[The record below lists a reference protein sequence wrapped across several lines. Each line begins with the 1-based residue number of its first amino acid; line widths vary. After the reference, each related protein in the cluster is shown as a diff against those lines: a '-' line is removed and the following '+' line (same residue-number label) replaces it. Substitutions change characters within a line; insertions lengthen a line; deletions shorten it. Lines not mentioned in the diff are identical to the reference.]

1 MRNSLSVKLLLIVTC
16 FSSLSF
22 AGSKDQLNPIYT
34 GVPSLTITPDARSGG
49 MGDVGAATSAD
60 VNSQYWNP
68 SKYVFMDSP
77 AGVSLSYTPWMS
89 KIVKDINLA
98 YLAGYYKLNDK
109 QAISAS
115 LRYFSLG
122 SIDLTNED
130 GSQIGST
137 TPNEF
142 SVDVAYSRLLTE
154 RLSAG
159 VALRYISSNLTG
171 GMVDNYYTGTSI
183 AADVSATYKKPIQLS
198 TSDGSLAFG
207 ANISNIGSKISYDKG
222 EHNIFLPTN
231 MRIGSSFLYP
241 IDQYN
246 SLTASLDLNKLLVP
260 SKPLADNYVTTNY
273 SDGYSNPSYVSDLET
288 YNNESP
294 ISGIFKSFGDGF
306 SEEMKEIAWAFGLEY
321 AYNKQFMVRGGYFH
335 ESETKGNRKYFTA
348 GVGFKLNMFQLDASY
363 VIAAAQTNPLD
374 QTLRFTLAFDLNGMK
389 DFMK

>member
-1 MRNSLSVKLLLIVTC
+1 MRNSLSVKLLLISIC

-60 VNSQYWNP
+60 ANSQYWNP

-98 YLAGYYKLNDK
+98 YLSGYYKLNDK
-109 QAISAS
+109 QTISAS

-130 GSQIGST
+130 GSSIGST

-154 RLSAG
+154 RFSAG

-183 AADVSATYKKPIQLS
+183 AADISATYKKPIQLS
-198 TSDGSLAFG
+198 SSDGSLAFG
-207 ANISNIGSKISYDKG
+207 ANISNIGSKVSYDKG
-222 EHNIFLPTN
+222 EHSTFIPTN
-231 MRIGSSFLYP
+231 LRVGTSFLYP

-260 SKPLADNYVTTNY
+260 SKPLLSNY
-273 SDGYSNPSYVSDLET
+273 SDT
-288 YNNESP
+288 TAYNNDLTSYENQSP
-294 ISGIFKSFGDGF
+294 ISGMFKSFGDGF

-363 VIAAAQTNPLD
+363 VISAAQTNPLD
-374 QTLRFTLAFDLNGMK
+374 QTLRFSLAFDLNGMK
-389 DFMK
+389 DFAK

>member
-1 MRNSLSVKLLLIVTC
+1 MRNSLSVKLLLISIC

-60 VNSQYWNP
+60 ANSQYWNP

-98 YLAGYYKLNDK
+98 YLCGYYKLNDK

-130 GSQIGST
+130 GSSIGST

-142 SVDVAYSRLLTE
+142 SIDVAYSRLLTE
-154 RLSAG
+154 RFSAG

-183 AADVSATYKKPIQLS
+183 AADISATYKKPIQLS
-198 TSDGSLAFG
+198 SSDGSLAFG
-207 ANISNIGSKISYDKG
+207 ANISNIGSKVSYDKG
-222 EHNIFLPTN
+222 AHNTFIPTN
-231 MRIGSSFLYP
+231 LRIGTSFLYP

-260 SKPLADNYVTTNY
+260 SKPLLSNY
-273 SDGYSNPSYVSDLET
+273 SDT
-288 YNNESP
+288 TAYNNDLSTYDNQSP
-294 ISGIFKSFGDGF
+294 ISGMFKSFGDGF

-363 VIAAAQTNPLD
+363 VIATAQTNPLD
-374 QTLRFTLAFDLNGMK
+374 QTLRFSLAFDLNGMK
-389 DFMK
+389 DFAK

>member
-1 MRNSLSVKLLLIVTC
+1 
-16 FSSLSF
+16 
-22 AGSKDQLNPIYT
+22 
-34 GVPSLTITPDARSGG
+34 
-49 MGDVGAATSAD
+49 
-60 VNSQYWNP
+60 
-68 SKYVFMDSP
+68 
-77 AGVSLSYTPWMS
+77 
-89 KIVKDINLA
+89 VKDINLA
-98 YLAGYYKLNDK
+98 YLSGYYKLNDK
-109 QAISAS
+109 QTISAS

-130 GSQIGST
+130 GSSIGST

-154 RLSAG
+154 RFSAG

-183 AADVSATYKKPIQLS
+183 AADISATYKKPIQLS
-198 TSDGSLAFG
+198 SSDGSLAFG
-207 ANISNIGSKISYDKG
+207 ANISNIGSKVSYDKG
-222 EHNIFLPTN
+222 EHSTFIPTN
-231 MRIGSSFLYP
+231 LRVGTSFLYP

-260 SKPLADNYVTTNY
+260 SKPLLSNY
-273 SDGYSNPSYVSDLET
+273 SDT
-288 YNNESP
+288 TAYNNDLTSYENQSP
-294 ISGIFKSFGDGF
+294 ISGMFKSFGDGF

-363 VIAAAQTNPLD
+363 VISAAQTNPLD
-374 QTLRFTLAFDLNGMK
+374 QTLRFSLAFDLNGMK
-389 DFMK
+389 DFAK